1 LDLIC
6 NIADAHPRDYSV
18 DNEHQRNF
26 VFGRAIE
33 HCYAAARLK
42 RWPNKTAN
50 WAFAMDHSRGGMI
63 HSFSVR
69 FKTK

>member
-1 LDLIC
+1 
-6 NIADAHPRDYSV
+6 
-18 DNEHQRNF
+18 